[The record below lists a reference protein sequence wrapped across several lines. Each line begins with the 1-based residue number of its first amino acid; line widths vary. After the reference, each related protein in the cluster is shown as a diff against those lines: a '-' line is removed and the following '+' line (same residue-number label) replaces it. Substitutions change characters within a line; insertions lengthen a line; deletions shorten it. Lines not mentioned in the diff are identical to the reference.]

1 MSIPEKFLKEFELLL
16 EQSPKEVIDFA
27 EYLKIKEGK
36 EVDKVI
42 DKIIIKNAEAFKEL
56 AK

>member
-1 MSIPEKFLKEFELLL
+1 MSIPEKFLKEFELLS
-16 EQSPKEVIDFA
+16 EQSQKEVIDFA
-27 EYLKIKEGK
+27 EYLKIKEEK

-42 DKIIIKNAEAFKEL
+42 DKIVVENAEAFKEL